1 MSTRVH
7 YPEEIKWEAI
17 KLKQTGKTNKEIM
30 EQLGIK
36 NKTQIKTWMK
46 WYKTGQTYRF
56 SQQVGKQYSYGKGT
70 EEMSELEE
78 LKLKNKQLEAQLA
91 IIKKYQEI
99 ERSWSHKSLSK

>member
-1 MSTRVH
+1 MNYDILLAPVITEKSQALAADNV
-7 YPEEIKWEAI
+7 YVFKV
-17 KLKQTGKTNKEIM
+17 LKSA
-30 EQLGIK
+30 
-36 NKTQIKTWMK
+36 NKTQIKTWMR

-56 SQQVGKQYSYGKGT
+56 SQQVGKQYSYGKES

-99 ERSWSHKSLSK
+99 ERSWSHESLSKL